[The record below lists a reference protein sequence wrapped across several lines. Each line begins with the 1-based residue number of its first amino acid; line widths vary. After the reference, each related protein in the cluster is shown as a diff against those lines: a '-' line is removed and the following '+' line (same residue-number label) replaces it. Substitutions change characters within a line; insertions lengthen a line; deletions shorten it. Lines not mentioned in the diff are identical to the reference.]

1 MKEFE
6 KEIAEENINSVN
18 DSDYE
23 YYDPEDDYRQ
33 IEIRGWLAF
42 SYML

>member
-1 MKEFE
+1 MKEYK
-6 KEIAEENINSVN
+6 KETAEENINSVN
-18 DSDYE
+18 NNDYE
-23 YYDPEDDYRQ
+23 YYYPEADDRQ